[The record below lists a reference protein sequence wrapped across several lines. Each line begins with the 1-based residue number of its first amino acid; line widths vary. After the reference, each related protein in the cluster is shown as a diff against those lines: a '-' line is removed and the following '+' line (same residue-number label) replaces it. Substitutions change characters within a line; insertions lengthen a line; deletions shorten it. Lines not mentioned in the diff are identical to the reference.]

1 MMIDCGKLFFPYLLN
16 QMKITANWFFTLWLQ
31 GHNLFFIFCY
41 LLIIGHSFKL
51 SPWSSC
57 IRMISQFVCVWEMF
71 FPACIL
77 FFIFIFDV
85 SLWENSWS
93 IKICSILLNLLW
105 INNILVSQCRKCLF
119 NFMNFVIKGHFLCG
133 CK

>member
-1 MMIDCGKLFFPYLLN
+1 
-16 QMKITANWFFTLWLQ
+16 
-31 GHNLFFIFCY
+31 
-41 LLIIGHSFKL
+41 
-51 SPWSSC
+51 
-57 IRMISQFVCVWEMF
+57 MISQFVCVWEMF
-71 FPACIL
+71 FPVCIL

-105 INNILVSQCRKCLF
+105 INNILVNQCRKCLF

-133 CK
+133 WILYFNFDPLLMMSSKWVRKTKLDQQKPLTLPSNPLCITCVVVQSFLWIKHLQAILL